1 MKSPGNMKELIYI
14 HLHPINQYVVSYGI
28 EFQEFIKAIPETPPH
43 LLLLKHKF
51 EDSDFNM
58 HTRFDYIEPD
68 GLQHLMKEDVG
79 EYGDFC
85 WVDFEDIDGLNELDG
100 REISELLYLAH
111 SKEHLRRPFYSKLNN
126 RYAYLSHDDE
136 WFNKTY
142 YRHMP
147 DFYSLLGKV
156 ISLKLGFFRSERSF
170 FVLKKGSLFP
180 PIPPEMIALAC
191 GDMKEGVVISLA
203 KAEQSRL
210 KVEVPIW
217 IVGDH
222 VSMDDVFDEYIISFK
237 TLPNARFVFDKKTH
251 EWSVFS
257 Q

>member
-1 MKSPGNMKELIYI
+1 MKNPGNMKELIYI

-28 EFQEFIKAIPETPPH
+28 EFQEFMKAIPETPPH

-51 EDSDFNM
+51 DESDFNM
-58 HTRFDYIEPD
+58 HTRFDYIEPE
-68 GLQHLMKEDVG
+68 GLKSLLREDVG

-85 WVDFEDIDGLNELDG
+85 WIDFEDTDGLNELDG
-100 REISELLYLAH
+100 QEIAELLYLAH

-136 WFNKTY
+136 WFNKTF

-147 DFYSLLGKV
+147 DFYRVIGKV
-156 ISLKLGFFRSERSF
+156 ISQKLGFFRSERSF
-170 FVLKKGSLFP
+170 FALKKGSAFP
-180 PIPPEMIALAC
+180 PIPPDMISLVS
-191 GDMKEGVVISLA
+191 GGMKEGIVISLA
-203 KAEQSRL
+203 KTEQSRL
-210 KVEVPIW
+210 KVEVPLW

-222 VSMDDVFDEYIISFK
+222 SSMDDVFDEYIMSFK
-237 TLPNARFVFDKKTH
+237 TPPHARFVFDKKTH

-257 Q
+257 